1 MTSQFVLYIRKRGI
15 YNHQPNSFFIV
26 GVSPSTKPRRKGV
39 KKMALSDEEKIG
51 SVRSAVD
58 LAIVGDNISDIAAFT
73 LEKHE
78 FKNDTTLSAEVRE
91 AGDARIKEVLWK
103 RVEELKKRR
112 MQILAEMFTLAE
124 TTLEEVLNKGK

>member
-1 MTSQFVLYIRKRGI
+1 
-15 YNHQPNSFFIV
+15 
-26 GVSPSTKPRRKGV
+26 
-39 KKMALSDEEKIG
+39 MALNDQEKMG

-78 FKNDTTLSAEVRE
+78 FKNDTTLSDEVRAE
-91 AGDARIKEVLWK
+91 GDAKIKEVLWK

-112 MQILAEMFTLAE
+112 MQVLAEMFTLAE
-124 TTLEEVLNKGK
+124 TVLEGVINKGK

>member
-1 MTSQFVLYIRKRGI
+1 
-15 YNHQPNSFFIV
+15 
-26 GVSPSTKPRRKGV
+26 
-39 KKMALSDEEKIG
+39 MAISDEEKLG

-124 TTLEEVLNKGK
+124 TTLEEVLSKGK

>member
-1 MTSQFVLYIRKRGI
+1 MR
-15 YNHQPNSFFIV
+15 
-26 GVSPSTKPRRKGV
+26 
-39 KKMALSDEEKIG
+39 DEEKIG
-51 SVRSAVD
+51 SVRSALD

-73 LEKHE
+73 LEKYE
-78 FKNDTTLSAEVRE
+78 FKNDTTLSAELRE

-124 TTLEEVLNKGK
+124 TTLQEVLDKGK

>member
-1 MTSQFVLYIRKRGI
+1 
-15 YNHQPNSFFIV
+15 
-26 GVSPSTKPRRKGV
+26 
-39 KKMALSDEEKIG
+39 MAISDEEKLG

-78 FKNDTTLSAEVRE
+78 FKNDTTLSAEERE

-124 TTLEEVLNKGK
+124 TTLEEVLSKGK

>member
-1 MTSQFVLYIRKRGI
+1 
-15 YNHQPNSFFIV
+15 
-26 GVSPSTKPRRKGV
+26 
-39 KKMALSDEEKIG
+39 MAMRDEEKIG
-51 SVRSAVD
+51 SVKSAVD

-78 FKNDTTLSAEVRE
+78 FKNDTTLSAELRE
-91 AGDARIKEVLWK
+91 AGDARIKEVLWQ

-124 TTLEEVLNKGK
+124 TTLDEVISKGK